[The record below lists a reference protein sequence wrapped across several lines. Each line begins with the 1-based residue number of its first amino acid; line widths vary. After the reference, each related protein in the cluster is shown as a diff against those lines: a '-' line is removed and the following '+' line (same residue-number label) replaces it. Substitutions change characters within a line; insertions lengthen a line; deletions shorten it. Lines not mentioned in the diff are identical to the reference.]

1 MDLSSELNPQQLA
14 AVEHDTGPALVL
26 AGAGSGKTRV
36 ITYRIARL
44 ILTHA
49 CRPEHILAVTFT
61 NKAADEMRDRV
72 NRLLGPVRT
81 ADPQVSTFHS
91 FCVRLLRREISL
103 LGYKRD
109 FSIYDT
115 DDQKRLMKQLLSEA
129 GIAEGALTPREILSR
144 ISYAKN
150 QRVPVQGYTSR
161 FPARNAEEI
170 EDLYARYEAR
180 LRQANALDFDD
191 LLLKTV
197 ELLEDNPERRD
208 HYSNWYQYILVDEYQ
223 DTNRPQYEILR
234 LLTSRHQNLFVVG
247 DEDQSIYKFR
257 GADIGNILRFEQD
270 FAGARLIKLEQNYR
284 STHNILDV
292 AGAVVANNV
301 ARKGK
306 VLWTEKP
313 AGDVVT
319 CCTARSA
326 RAEADWVAGRVQ
338 ELLEESP
345 DSRVGILY
353 RANFLSRNFED
364 VLNERGVAY
373 SIVGSVAFF
382 GRAEVK
388 DMLAYLRVL
397 FNPEDDIAL
406 LRIINTPPRAIGQTT
421 VDLLVRTAAVQQ
433 VPLTTALAQL
443 SREPDKAGRAHR
455 ALAGFQSLL
464 DQWMSL
470 RDTCS
475 PADLLRRIVEDI
487 GYGKMLGRQETREDA
502 ESRMSNVEELILAAA
517 ESQGRGET
525 IFEFLDR
532 ASLATEID
540 ALDSSSCVTLMTVHS
555 AKGLEFDVVFLVG
568 LEEGLFPHSLS
579 TGSKEDL
586 EEERRLCYVAIT
598 RARRKLYVSW
608 TPRRRNFG
616 ANAFTRPEPSRFL
629 LEMPSH
635 LVEKLVLWADEV
647 RESDSFYEKADE
659 NLPVRSAQ
667 PARSAAAGED
677 SAEDP
682 KTIAELRAYLERL
695 KSGPRSDEKAPAV
708 KPLKSGTR
716 VRHAEFGEGIV
727 LSRERVGNDFRLVVT
742 FSRAGRKKLLE
753 KYAKLEAL

>member
-1 MDLSSELNPQQLA
+1 MDLSSELNAQQLA

-44 ILTHA
+44 ILTQA

-72 NRLLGPVRT
+72 HRLLGPVRT

-115 DDQKRLMKQLLSEA
+115 DDQRRLMKQLLAEA
-129 GIAEGALTPREILSR
+129 SIAEGALTPREILSR

-150 QRVPVQGYTSR
+150 HRVSSEGYALR
-161 FPARNAEEI
+161 FPSRDAGEI
-170 EDLYARYEAR
+170 KDLYARYEAR

-191 LLLKTV
+191 LLLKTA
-197 ELLEDNPERRD
+197 ELLERHPDRRD

-247 DEDQSIYKFR
+247 DEDQSIYRFR

-326 RAEADWVAGRVQ
+326 RAEADWVAGRIQ
-338 ELLEESP
+338 ELLEEGP

-397 FNPEDDIAL
+397 FNPEDDVAL

-421 VDLLVRTAAVQQ
+421 IDLLVRTAAVQQ

-455 ALAGFQSLL
+455 ALSGFQSLL
-464 DQWMSL
+464 DGWIPL
-470 RDTCS
+470 RDACS
-475 PADLLRRIVEDI
+475 PADLLRRIVDDI
-487 GYGKMLGRQETREDA
+487 GYRKMLERQETREDA

-517 ESQGRGET
+517 ESQERGET
-525 IFEFLDR
+525 VFEFLDR
-532 ASLATEID
+532 ASLATEMD
-540 ALDSSSCVTLMTVHS
+540 ALDSSSRVTLMTVHS
-555 AKGLEFDVVFLVG
+555 AKGLEFDEVFLVG

-608 TPRRRNFG
+608 TPRRRSFG
-616 ANAFTRPEPSRFL
+616 ADSFTRSQPSRFL
-629 LEMPSH
+629 LEMPPH
-635 LVEKLVLWADEV
+635 LVEKLVLGADEI
-647 RESDSFYEKADE
+647 RESDSSYEESDE
-659 NLPVRSAQ
+659 YLPVRSAQ
-667 PARSAAAGED
+667 PAGSMAAEHD
-677 SAEDP
+677 STEGP
-682 KTIAELRAYLERL
+682 KTIAELRAYLERMQ
-695 KSGPRSDEKAPAV
+695 SGPRSDKEAPAV
-708 KPLKSGTR
+708 KHLKSGMR
-716 VRHAEFGEGIV
+716 VRHAQFGEGIV
-727 LSRERVGNDFRLVVT
+727 LSRQRVGNEIRLVVT
-742 FSRAGRKKLLE
+742 FSSAGRKTLLE